1 MMNLKE
7 KDLLRSDKKI
17 IRFKFTKK
25 DEFKYLSHLDI
36 IRIISRASA
45 RAGLKLVYGKGFNP
59 KPKMSFSNPTP
70 LGVESLAEYCDM
82 ELAGEI
88 NAGEFINLI
97 NKALPEQLGVV
108 EAKIIGENVPKLMS
122 EISFVLYRFN
132 LIFNPLLK
140 TEKTKKNE
148 KIEKT
153 EKSKKTEKIEKT
165 ENKFALKAG
174 KISQSAYA
182 GSRLP
187 PDAETIKQYFIN
199 EINKNP
205 EIYNSIYSFSFCAE
219 DNNFIILEV
228 LGYAKNLKGKDNL
241 IFKFN
246 NFLNFLNDFIK
257 KYEIKLESFYKVEM
271 YLNLED
277 KLVTPLDVV

>member
-7 KDLLRSDKKI
+7 KNLLSSVQKV
-17 IRFKFTKK
+17 IRFKFTKN

-45 RAGLKLVYGKGFNP
+45 RAGLKLIYGKGFNP
-59 KPKMSFSNPTP
+59 KPKMSFSNPIP

-97 NKALPEQLGVV
+97 NKALPEQICVVDAKVTGV
-108 EAKIIGENVPKLMS
+108 NVPKLMS

-132 LIFNPLLK
+132 LIFNTLLK
-140 TEKTKKNE
+140 TGKT
-148 KIEKT
+148 
-153 EKSKKTEKIEKT
+153 KKTEKIEKT

-187 PDAETIKQYFIN
+187 PDAETLKQYFIG

-205 EIYNSIYSFSFCAE
+205 EIYNSIYNFSFCAE

-246 NFLNFLNDFIK
+246 NFLNFLNNFIK